1 MTGALIQE
9 HVICLDGWR
18 FDFPKHTVA
27 RAVALLDEGVKPTVV
42 AKTLKLT
49 EKDIAVITLDHLDKR
64 NAL

>member
-9 HVICLDGWR
+9 RVICLDNWR
-18 FDFPKHTVA
+18 FDFPKRTVA
-27 RAVALLDEGVKPTVV
+27 RAVAMLDEGVKPTDV
-42 AKTLKLT
+42 AKALKLT